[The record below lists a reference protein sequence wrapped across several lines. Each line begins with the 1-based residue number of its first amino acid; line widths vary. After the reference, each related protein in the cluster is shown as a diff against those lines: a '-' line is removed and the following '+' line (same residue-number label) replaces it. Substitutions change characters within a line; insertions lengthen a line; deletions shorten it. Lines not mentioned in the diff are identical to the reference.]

1 MLTGRRL
8 LAVMVPLVTA
18 AFLLFFSSSASALA
32 ITSTPPTAVVE
43 PNTVFYYNITS
54 DNNWV
59 GNITVKTDATWSI
72 LLTDWNLSGIPT
84 EDDIGVCYVNI
95 TLHDTIAEV
104 ETYAY
109 QNFTV
114 QVNIVP
120 APGGWVASDND
131 KAISGTLILSLV
143 ICFGLVI
150 WGMQKGEYHWMF
162 LSGFFWIASALLVF
176 LDYGLAWMV
185 VGLAIGLTV
194 IIEGAVQLGL
204 RGGD

>member
-59 GNITVKTDATWSI
+59 GNITVTSTLGTK
-72 LLTDWNLSGIPT
+72 LVLQDWNLSFLPT
-84 EDDIGVCYVNI
+84 DDDVGLWYVNI
-95 TLHDTIAEV
+95 TVHDTIATI

-109 QNFTV
+109 QNFTLE
-114 QVNIVP
+114 VNPVEQL
-120 APGGWVASDND
+120 AVSPGVIISLVLGFGMTALAFVREPPVRGIYIFIGGLVWVFSSLVVFPDYGIGW
-131 KAISGTLILSLV
+131 LILFL
-143 ICFGLVI
+143 GL
-150 WGMQKGEYHWMF
+150 GLFQ
-162 LSGFFWIASALLVF
+162 LS
-176 LDYGLAWMV
+176 
-185 VGLAIGLTV
+185 
-194 IIEGAVQLGL
+194 EGALEITEVI
-204 RGGD
+204 